1 MFQRYDFIHFVPPPP
16 HLADDMAMAVDSR
29 QQHHQFSTMGYDS
42 MRYPHA
48 PQFTNPWVSAP
59 ASNQSQ
65 MYATSMP
72 HTSAGSDSRYVQA
85 PQVSS
90 AYAGGLTA
98 PSSMPQGIHPQVDP
112 ELLDQAGLHYAEDM
126 TAPRPYGAPYSPAA
140 PSQSPY
146 TQASAP
152 PQYAVSYGYDRRS
165 SHPSVASSMFLGE
178 PIEAQK
184 YRQSSLIDFN
194 NRLHQASEAERQ
206 SFSDALDASRGMVQM
221 SQSDITPRNIYGS
234 SNTGR
239 SSTDAYGFPSHS
251 SHSSISSASTYP
263 TYYNSSVSEA
273 SVGDYSSAGESV
285 DMPNS
290 RTLPRPQGLQGLPP
304 APQSMMG
311 QFSSKVSSSSQK
323 KHKCKICDKRF
334 TRPSSLQTHMYSHT
348 GEKRKSRLSSHISQQ
363 STNDMVAFA
372 CDVEGCGRHFSV
384 VSNLRRHRKV
394 HKGEGRDH
402 PSPDE
407 EEE

>member
-1 MFQRYDFIHFVPPPP
+1 
-16 HLADDMAMAVDSR
+16 MAMAVDSR
-29 QQHHQFSTMGYDS
+29 QQHPFSSMGYDN
-42 MRYPHA
+42 MRYPPQAA

-59 ASNQSQ
+59 ASNQSHL
-65 MYATSMP
+65 YATSMP
-72 HTSAGSDSRYVQA
+72 QTTVGGDSRYDQT
-85 PQVSS
+85 PSVSA

-98 PSSMPQGIHPQVDP
+98 GPIAQGIHPQLDP
-112 ELLDQAGLHYAEDM
+112 ELFQETSLPVAEDM
-126 TAPRPYGAPYSPAA
+126 SAPRPYGAPY
-140 PSQSPY
+140 
-146 TQASAP
+146 TSAP
-152 PQYAVSYGYDRRS
+152 NPQSTYAPTSAPQYATAYGYDRRS
-165 SHPSVASSMFLGE
+165 SHPSVASSIFLGE
-178 PIEAQK
+178 PIEAQR

-194 NRLHQASEAERQ
+194 TRLNHASEAERQ
-206 SFSDALDASRGMVQM
+206 SFSDALDASRGMVAM

-234 SNTGR
+234 TSNSR
-239 SSTDAYGFPSHS
+239 SSTDSYGFPSGHS

-273 SVGDYSSAGESV
+273 SVGDYSSASESV
-285 DMPNS
+285 DLSHS
-290 RTLPRPQGLQGLPP
+290 RTLPRPQGLSGMPP

-348 GEKRKSRLSSHISQQ
+348 GEKP
-363 STNDMVAFA
+363 FA

-394 HKGEGRDH
+394 HKGEGQEH
-402 PSPDE
+402 NSPDE
-407 EEE
+407 DEE